1 MLLSSSS
8 STRTGAGHT
17 HPRSF
22 FEPTLD
28 DLRLYRDLSLR
39 LRAQPPS
46 SLFRYIPT
54 PAGQHLTRLGDC
66 GTWAWAAVIKAAM
79 ACWNDLPT
87 GGKIAEDGTQLNSTP
102 ERIAWEAL
110 CPVIPS
116 DITLDVEPPIQ
127 IAAPARFFSD
137 LGIRFQDRVRYVE
150 VVGACGAD
158 RVTRNDWEAHLL
170 AQFDRRLE
178 VYRQKCLTPE
188 IWYLNDLLEPAQ
200 LQKRFLAL
208 VAQLRSGGRS

>member
-1 MLLSSSS
+1 MLL
-8 STRTGAGHT
+8 TKTPVAAATVPRQV
-17 HPRSF
+17 RSF
-22 FEPTLD
+22 FEPTPD
-28 DLRLYRDLSLR
+28 DLRLYRELSLR
-39 LRAQPPS
+39 LRTQPPS

-102 ERIAWEAL
+102 ERILWEAL
-110 CPVIPS
+110 RPVTPS

-127 IAAPARFFSD
+127 IAAPVRFFSD

-158 RVTRNDWEAHLL
+158 RVTRNEWEAHLL

-178 VYRQKCLTPE
+178 VYRQQRLTPE

-208 VAQLRSGGRS
+208 VAQLRAGGGS

>member
-8 STRTGAGHT
+8 STRMGAGCSVA
-17 HPRSF
+17 RSF
-22 FEPTLD
+22 FEPTPD
-28 DLRLYRDLSLR
+28 DLLLYRELSLR
-39 LRAQPPS
+39 LKAQPPS

-110 CPVIPS
+110 RPVTPS

-127 IAAPARFFSD
+127 IAAPAHFFSD

-178 VYRQKCLTPE
+178 VYRQKQLTPE

-200 LQKRFLAL
+200 LQERFLAL
-208 VAQLRSGGRS
+208 VAQLRAGDGS

>member
-1 MLLSSSS
+1 MKSYCQIALNG
-8 STRTGAGHT
+8 T
-17 HPRSF
+17 
-22 FEPTLD
+22 
-28 DLRLYRDLSLR
+28 
-39 LRAQPPS
+39 
-46 SLFRYIPT
+46 I
-54 PAGQHLTRLGDC
+54 LGFC
-66 GTWAWAAVIKAAM
+66 RKAAKT
-79 ACWNDLPT
+79 LSQQSLT
-87 GGKIAEDGTQLNSTP
+87 
-102 ERIAWEAL
+102 
-110 CPVIPS
+110 PS

-178 VYRQKCLTPE
+178 VYRQQRLTPQ

-208 VAQLRSGGRS
+208 VAQLRAGGRS

>member
-1 MLLSSSS
+1 MLL
-8 STRTGAGHT
+8 TKTPVAAATVPRQV
-17 HPRSF
+17 RSF
-22 FEPTLD
+22 FEPTPD
-28 DLRLYRDLSLR
+28 DLRLYRELSLR
-39 LRAQPPS
+39 LRTQPPS

-110 CPVIPS
+110 RPVTPS

-127 IAAPARFFSD
+127 IAGPALFFSD
-137 LGIRFQDRVRYVE
+137 LGIRFQDRVRYVA
-150 VVGACGAD
+150 VAGCCGRD
-158 RVTRNDWEAHLL
+158 RVVRNSYEARLL
-170 AQFDRRLE
+170 AELDRRLGAYRAYGLAAPE
-178 VYRQKCLTPE
+178 VWWLD
-188 IWYLNDLLEPAQ
+188 DLIDPNALRR
-200 LQKRFLAL
+200 RFLEI
-208 VAQLRSGGRS
+208 VAQLRRAAP